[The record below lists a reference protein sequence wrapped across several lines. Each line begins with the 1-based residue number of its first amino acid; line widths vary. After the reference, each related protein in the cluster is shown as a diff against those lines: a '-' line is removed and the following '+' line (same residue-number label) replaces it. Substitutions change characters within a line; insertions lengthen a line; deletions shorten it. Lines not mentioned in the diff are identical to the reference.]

1 MRKCLFSSDVFL
13 PVPSSLLKLP
23 NASDP
28 PPPAPHNIFL
38 RHKEHR
44 VFKRRGETNIRISN
58 TPEPVYYH
66 PFRSCVP
73 SASSMNI
80 KLEES
85 VVKRLSRPDSN
96 KQLLWREFG
105 VRLKEGR
112 FSFAFLRQNLHI
124 FLFLVGY
131 FRRLFTE
138 NVLFKYLRCFNI
150 SYIFSRKS
158 WKNHQHG
165 SNKHGVR
172 SFLTFLTVCVRR
184 FAGIAMKFWKI
195 HGTFRKLRRSHEQHS
210 IVWFF
215 GTALHAFC

>member
-1 MRKCLFSSDVFL
+1 MTFSCRF
-13 PVPSSLLKLP
+13 PPSSLLKLP

-44 VFKRRGETNIRISN
+44 VFKRRGETKIRISN
-58 TPEPVYYH
+58 TPGACLLSSFSFMCAISLKYEHQIGGV
-66 PFRSCVP
+66 SCEKIVT
-73 SASSMNI
+73 SGFT
-80 KLEES
+80 
-85 VVKRLSRPDSN
+85 D

-158 WKNHQHG
+158 
-165 SNKHGVR
+165 
-172 SFLTFLTVCVRR
+172 
-184 FAGIAMKFWKI
+184 
-195 HGTFRKLRRSHEQHS
+195 
-210 IVWFF
+210 
-215 GTALHAFC
+215 